1 MKIKEKLLTLGTS
14 LGLGIMTLSNTVFA
28 DIVSEVSGGGEI
40 QNSKIGTG
48 MLKLVKDLTGTLQWI
63 IPFIGVGFILW
74 HVFKIMTG
82 DERDQEVH
90 KKGII
95 KVLGC
100 IVVGLIV
107 VTIVNLMGR
116 YFS

>member
-1 MKIKEKLLTLGTS
+1 MKLKEKLLTLGTS
-14 LGLGIMTLSNTVFA
+14 LGLGITTFANNVFA
-28 DIVSEVSGGGEI
+28 DIVTEVSGGGEI

-48 MLKLVKDLTGTLQWI
+48 IMRLVKDLTGTLQWI
-63 IPFIGVGFILW
+63 IPFVGVGFILW

-82 DERDQEVH
+82 DERDQDIH

-95 KVLGC
+95 KVLVC
-100 IVVGLIV
+100 IVIGLIV

-116 YFS
+116 YFQ

>member
-1 MKIKEKLLTLGTS
+1 MKIKEKLLTVGTS

-40 QNSKIGTG
+40 QSSKIGTG

-63 IPFIGVGFILW
+63 IPFVGVGFILW

-82 DERDQEVH
+82 DERDQE
-90 KKGII
+90 I
-95 KVLGC
+95 
-100 IVVGLIV
+100 
-107 VTIVNLMGR
+107 
-116 YFS
+116 

>member
-48 MLKLVKDLTGTLQWI
+48 MLKW
-63 IPFIGVGFILW
+63 
-74 HVFKIMTG
+74 
-82 DERDQEVH
+82 
-90 KKGII
+90 
-95 KVLGC
+95 
-100 IVVGLIV
+100 
-107 VTIVNLMGR
+107 
-116 YFS
+116 

>member
-48 MLKLVKDLTGTLQWI
+48 FNWNFTMDNSICWSR
-63 IPFIGVGFILW
+63 F
-74 HVFKIMTG
+74 
-82 DERDQEVH
+82 
-90 KKGII
+90 
-95 KVLGC
+95 
-100 IVVGLIV
+100 
-107 VTIVNLMGR
+107 
-116 YFS
+116 YFMARF